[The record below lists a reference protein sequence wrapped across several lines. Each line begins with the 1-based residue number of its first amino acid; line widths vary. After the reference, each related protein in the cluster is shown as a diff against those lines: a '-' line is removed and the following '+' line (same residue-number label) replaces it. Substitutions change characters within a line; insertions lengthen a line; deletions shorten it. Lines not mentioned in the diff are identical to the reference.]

1 MNVFQMNRKKQI
13 LSYKKV
19 DKQIIKNYRAVSLF
33 PTWNKIFEKSSL
45 ILY

>member
-19 DKQIIKNYRAVSLF
+19 DKQITKNYRPVSLF
-33 PTWNKIFEKSSL
+33 PT
-45 ILY
+45 